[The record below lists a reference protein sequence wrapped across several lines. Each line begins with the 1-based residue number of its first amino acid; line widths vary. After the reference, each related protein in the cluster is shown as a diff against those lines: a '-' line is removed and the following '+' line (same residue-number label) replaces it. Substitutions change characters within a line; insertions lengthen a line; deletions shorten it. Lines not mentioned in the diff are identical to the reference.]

1 MDFDDNDD
9 RSWLNKLVAASLL
22 NLPDPI
28 VAGEDYETDSMDIY
42 YGGRIVPTLEQ
53 ILEKASNYPDIR
65 INEEVFEGLDNKDK
79 VEIDKFLTPEDQPDI
94 LKVAPE
100 SKMMPDEPV
109 YPKNNPD
116 EYQFNDN
123 DKLKYESKSKT
134 KGLLE
139 ELSME
144 DINKIEDFET
154 KKTTKKNIIG
164 Y

>member
-65 INEEVFEGLDNKDK
+65 INEEV
-79 VEIDKFLTPEDQPDI
+79 
-94 LKVAPE
+94 LKV
-100 SKMMPDEPV
+100 
-109 YPKNNPD
+109 
-116 EYQFNDN
+116 
-123 DKLKYESKSKT
+123 
-134 KGLLE
+134 
-139 ELSME
+139 
-144 DINKIEDFET
+144 
-154 KKTTKKNIIG
+154 
-164 Y
+164 